1 MCMCVQLCAPMK
13 ENKYQNFVEC
23 RSGLHSELTGAKEE
37 GNTVESDKP
46 DDCVWLVVDKVD
58 NRYLCANQT

>member
-46 DDCVWLVVDKVD
+46 DDCVW
-58 NRYLCANQT
+58 